1 MDVLEGMRAFTRVVE
16 QQGFAAAARDM
27 GVSRS
32 MVNKQ
37 VIKLEDELGAQLLR
51 RSTRQVTPTE
61 TGMAFYARC
70 QQILADVDEAFGA
83 VRALQDN
90 PTGNL
95 RINAPMS
102 LGTLHLSGVLAEF
115 MTRYPEVRVE
125 LVLNDRFV
133 DPLEEGFDVTVRVG
147 EAVYS
152 TSLVTQEIVSTPR
165 VLCCSPSYTARY
177 GLPREPQD
185 LKAHRALHYGY
196 QASGNV
202 WRLTDGDQIVSVP
215 VDCAMWSNNGQ
226 VLRDAAI
233 AGQGIALLPTFIIGD
248 ALQQGA
254 LETVLA
260 DYAPLPSSLLVLYP
274 RHRHLSA
281 KVQLFVALL
290 KERLGEEPY
299 WASLH

>member
-1 MDVLEGMRAFTRVVE
+1 M
-16 QQGFAAAARDM
+16 
-27 GVSRS
+27 
-32 MVNKQ
+32 
-37 VIKLEDELGAQLLR
+37 
-51 RSTRQVTPTE
+51 
-61 TGMAFYARC
+61 
-70 QQILADVDEAFGA
+70 
-83 VRALQDN
+83 
-90 PTGNL
+90 
-95 RINAPMS
+95 
-102 LGTLHLSGVLAEF
+102 
-115 MTRYPEVRVE
+115 
-125 LVLNDRFV
+125 
-133 DPLEEGFDVTVRVG
+133 
-147 EAVYS
+147 
-152 TSLVTQEIVSTPR
+152 
-165 VLCCSPSYTARY
+165 
-177 GLPREPQD
+177 
-185 LKAHRALHYGY
+185 
-196 QASGNV
+196 
-202 WRLTDGDQIVSVP
+202 SVP